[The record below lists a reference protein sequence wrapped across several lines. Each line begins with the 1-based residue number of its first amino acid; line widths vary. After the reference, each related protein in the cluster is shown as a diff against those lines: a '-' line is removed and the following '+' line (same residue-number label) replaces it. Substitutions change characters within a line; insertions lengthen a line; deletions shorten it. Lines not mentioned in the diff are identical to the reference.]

1 MTNNEEALK
10 LVQEC
15 LDDWPYA
22 ATRVVDIMTRLEKVK
37 ELLKEEAAEVVEEE
51 RRVLWDET
59 DDGPIYTQD
68 VFYHCPSCNLILS
81 RTHKDKDI
89 NFCKNCGRAVK
100 WE

>member
-22 ATRVVDIMTRLEKVK
+22 ATRVVNIMTRLEKVK

-51 RRVLWDET
+51 R
-59 DDGPIYTQD
+59 IYTHD
-68 VFYHCPSCNLILS
+68 VFYRCPSCNLVLS

-89 NFCKNCGRAVK
+89 NFCKNCGQAVK